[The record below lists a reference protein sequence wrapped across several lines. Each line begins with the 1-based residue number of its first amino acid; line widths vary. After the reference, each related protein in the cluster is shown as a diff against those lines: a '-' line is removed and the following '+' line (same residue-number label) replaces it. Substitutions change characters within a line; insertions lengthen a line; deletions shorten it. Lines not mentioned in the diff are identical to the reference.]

1 MDTTFLPEYLELLV
15 KNWLSW
21 NQSQQYAV
29 ELAEILVEKNV
40 DKIKNMF
47 DGRLSFGTAGLR
59 GAMSPGFKRMNDLV
73 VVQSAQG
80 LLYYMLSV
88 FGDSLKTSG
97 IIIGYDG
104 RYNSRRFAELTSQ
117 VFLKHS
123 VKVYLMNEVCPTP
136 FVAFGIKLYKC
147 CGGVMVTAS
156 HNPKEDNGYK
166 VFWENGAQIIS
177 PIDKNIEESITEHL
191 EPEDVWNT
199 EDIYSNNLLVNPL
212 IDLQKHY
219 NCYVEKMLFPN
230 LDKKNTNTVFT
241 YTPMHGVGYNY
252 IKNVF
257 ENAKFNPVVVVEQQ
271 KDPNPEFPT
280 VPFPNPEEGKSAL
293 KLAIETAEN
302 NCSRII
308 LANDPDA
315 DRLAVAEHP
324 IGSNDWKIFTGNEL
338 GALLGWWVIH
348 TYKKIY
354 GKTNPKLVVLSST
367 VSSAILKSMA
377 KIEGI
382 KFEETLTGFKWM
394 GNRADQLSA
403 EGYNVIYAFEESIG
417 YMCSSEV
424 LDKDGISAAVKI
436 SELAIYLEKENRT
449 LSSALELIYKQYGWH
464 LSVNSYFICNDSL
477 MIKKIFESIRQNDNQ
492 PNNYPKSI
500 LGGRYSIKS
509 VRDMTTGYDSS
520 TIDHKPV
527 LSVSKSS
534 QMITFHFDN
543 GLIATL
549 RTSGT
554 EPKIK
559 YYAEL
564 CSEPENSSDVNKL
577 KSVLNEMVEGIIEEF
592 LKPQENSLI
601 FRNN

>member
-1 MDTTFLPEYLELLV
+1 
-15 KNWLSW
+15 
-21 NQSQQYAV
+21 
-29 ELAEILVEKNV
+29 
-40 DKIKNMF
+40 MF

-59 GAMSPGFKRMNDLV
+59 AEMSPGFKRMNDLV

-80 LLYYMLSV
+80 LLYYMFSV

-104 RYNSRRFAELTSQ
+104 RYNSRRFAELTSK

-156 HNPKEDNGYK
+156 HNPKNDNGYK
-166 VFWENGAQIIS
+166 VFWKNGAQIIS
-177 PIDKNIEESITEHL
+177 PIDKNIEKSITEHL
-191 EPEDVWNT
+191 EPEDIWNT
-199 EDIYSNNLLVNPL
+199 EDIYNNKLLINPL
-212 IDLQKHY
+212 IDLLKHY
-219 NCYVEKMLFPN
+219 NNYIDKMLFPN
-230 LDKKNTNTVFT
+230 LDKKKTDIIFT
-241 YTPMHGVGYNY
+241 YTPMHGVGYPY
-252 IKNVF
+252 IKDVF
-257 ENAKFNPVVVVEQQ
+257 ENAKFNPVVVVEEQ

-280 VPFPNPEEGKSAL
+280 VPFPNPEEGSAL
-293 KLAIETAEN
+293 KLAMETAN
-302 NCSRII
+302 NNHSRII

-315 DRLAVAEHP
+315 DRLAVAERRMKKK
-324 IGSNDWKIFTGNEL
+324 GWKIFTGNEV
-338 GALLGWWVIH
+338 GALLGWWLIH
-348 TYKKIY
+348 SYKTLH
-354 GKTNPKLVVLSST
+354 GKTHPKLVIMSST

-377 KIEGI
+377 EIEGI
-382 KFEETLTGFKWM
+382 RFEETLTGFKWM
-394 GNRADQLSA
+394 GNRAEQLSA
-403 EGYNVIYAFEESIG
+403 EGYTVIYAFEESIG

-436 SELAIYLEKENRT
+436 SELAIYLESINNT
-449 LSSALELIYKQYGWH
+449 LSSALKFVYELYGWH
-464 LSVNSYFICNDSL
+464 LSINSYFMCYDSL
-477 MIKKIFESIRQNDNQ
+477 MIKKIFESIRQNNNQ

-500 LGGRYSIKS
+500 LGGQYSIKS
-509 VRDMTTGYDSS
+509 VRDLTTGYDSS

-527 LSVSKSS
+527 LPVSTSS

-564 CSEPENSSDVNKL
+564 CSGPENSSDLKKL
-577 KSVLNEMVEGIIEEF
+577 KSILKEMVKGIIEEF
-592 LKPQENSLI
+592 LKPEENFLI
-601 FRNN
+601 SCDK